1 MMSIYMDRRQFV
13 ASAGLMTL
21 ALAAGMRPSFAQ
33 SKSLVIATSLPSLS
47 FPFFVHMQKQL
58 AAEAKTLGDIRLI
71 EMDGQNAVPKQ
82 TGDVEAAITQKVNA
96 LVISPLDVNAMAPA
110 LEQAVKAGIPV
121 VTIDRQVR
129 GVSGILAHVG
139 ADNVKGGEAQAEAI
153 MKAFPNG
160 AKIFH
165 LQGQPGAGPAI
176 DRNKGLHN
184 VLDKAKD
191 KYQLVFEQTA
201 NFARAEGL
209 TVTEAGLAGKGKP
222 DVIVCANDDMAL
234 GASEAVK
241 ARNLSGVAIYGF
253 DALPEALK
261 AVRAGVMAATIE
273 QFPGEQ
279 SRRAMRVAVAF
290 ARDGKKPESQTT
302 LITPIAI
309 TKDNIDKAERLA
321 EVS

>member
-1 MMSIYMDRRQFV
+1 MTVSIDRRRLLTTAGILV
-13 ASAGLMTL
+13 SASFAGIAT
-21 ALAAGMRPSFAQ
+21 ARAAGKA
-33 SKSLVIATSLPSLS
+33 LTIATSLPSLS

-58 AAEAKTLGDIRLI
+58 SAEAKALGDIKLI
-71 EMDGQNAVPKQ
+71 ETDGENKVPKQ
-82 TGDVEAAITQKVNA
+82 TGDVEAAITQKVDA
-96 LVISPLDVNAMAPA
+96 IVISPLDVNAMAPA
-110 LEQAVKAGIPV
+110 LEQAVKAGVPV

-129 GVSGILAHVG
+129 NVAGILHHVG
-139 ADNVKGGEAQAEAI
+139 ADNVKGGEAQADAI
-153 MKAFPNG
+153 MKDFPNG

-191 KYQLVFEQTA
+191 KYQIIFEQTA
-201 NFARAEGL
+201 NFSRAEAL
-209 TVTEAGLAGKGKP
+209 PVTEAGIAGKGKP

-234 GASEAVK
+234 GAMEAVR
-241 ARNLSGVAIYGF
+241 ARKLEGVAIYGF

-261 AVRAGVMAATIE
+261 GVRDGTLKATIE

-290 ARDGKKPESQTT
+290 ARDGKKPAAPVD

-309 TKDNIDKAERLA
+309 TKANLDKAERLG
-321 EVS
+321 EVT

>member
-1 MMSIYMDRRQFV
+1 MSFTLSRRQLLATSGMAVGAAFIGITTAV
-13 ASAGLMTL
+13 AEGKA
-21 ALAAGMRPSFAQ
+21 
-33 SKSLVIATSLPSLS
+33 LVIATSLPSLS

-58 AAEAKTLGDIRLI
+58 SAEAKTLGDIKLI
-71 EMDGQNAVPKQ
+71 ETDGENKVPKQ

-110 LEQAVKAGIPV
+110 LEQAVKAGVPV

-129 GVSGILAHVG
+129 NVPGILHHVG
-139 ADNVKGGEAQAEAI
+139 ADNVKGGEAQADAI
-153 MKAFPNG
+153 IKDFPNG

-184 VLDKAKD
+184 VLDKVKD
-191 KYQLVFEQTA
+191 KYQIIFEQTA
-201 NFARAEGL
+201 NFSRAEAL
-209 TVTEAGLAGKGKP
+209 PVTEAGIAGKGNP
-222 DVIVCANDDMAL
+222 NVIVCANDDMAL
-234 GASEAVK
+234 GAMEAVR
-241 ARNLSGVAIYGF
+241 ARKLEGVAVYGF

-261 AVRAGVMAATIE
+261 AVKDGTLKATIE

-290 ARDGKKPESQTT
+290 ARDGKKPAAPVD

-309 TKDNIDKAERLA
+309 TRENLDKAERLG
-321 EVS
+321 EVK

>member
-1 MMSIYMDRRQFV
+1 MSFDMNRRHFLASTAAV
-13 ASAGLMTL
+13 ALVGLGTARVSAQ
-21 ALAAGMRPSFAQ
+21 AQ
-33 SKSLVIATSLPSLS
+33 LTVATSLPSLS

-58 AAEAKTLGDIRLI
+58 AAEAKTLGGVKLI
-71 EMDGQNAVPKQ
+71 ETDGENKVPKQ
-82 TGDVEAAITQKVNA
+82 TADVEAAITQKVNA

-110 LEQAVKAGIPV
+110 LEQAVKAGVPV

-129 GVSGILAHVG
+129 GVPGILAHVG

-153 MKAFPNG
+153 IKAFPNG

-184 VLDKAKD
+184 VLDKVKD
-191 KYQLVFEQTA
+191 KYPIIFEQTA
-201 NFARAEGL
+201 NFSRAEAL
-209 TVTEAGLAGKGKP
+209 PVTEAGLAGKGKP

-234 GASEAVK
+234 GAMEAVK
-241 ARNLSGVAIYGF
+241 ARNLTGVAIYGF

-261 AVRAGVMAATIE
+261 AVKDGRMAATIE

-279 SRRAMRVAVAF
+279 SRQAMRIAVAY
-290 ARDGKKPESQTT
+290 ARDKKEPESKVK
-302 LITPIAI
+302 LLTPIAI
-309 TKDNIDKAERLA
+309 TKSNLDKAERLG
-321 EVS
+321 EMS

>member
-1 MMSIYMDRRQFV
+1 MSILLTRRNFV
-13 ASAGLMTL
+13 TFTAGLAFST
-21 ALAAGMRPSFAQ
+21 AAGGRIVLAQ
-33 SKSLVIATSLPSLS
+33 AKSLVIATSLPSLS
-47 FPFFVHMQKQL
+47 FPFFVHMQRQL
-58 AAEAKTLGDIRLI
+58 QAEAKSLGDIRLI
-71 EMDGQNAVPKQ
+71 ETDGQNSVPKQ
-82 TGDVEAAITQKVNA
+82 TADVEAAITQKVNA
-96 LVISPLDVNAMAPA
+96 IVISPLEVNAMAPA

-153 MKAFPNG
+153 MRAFPNG

-191 KYQLVFEQTA
+191 KYQIVFEQTA

-209 TVTEAGLAGKGKP
+209 SVTEAGLAGKGKP

-234 GASEAVK
+234 GAMEAVK
-241 ARNLSGVAIYGF
+241 ARNLTGIAIYGF

-261 AVRAGVMAATIE
+261 AIRAGQMAATIE

-279 SRRAMRVAVAF
+279 SREAMRIAVSY
-290 ARDGKKPESQTT
+290 ARDGKKPETQVK
-302 LITPIAI
+302 LLTPVAI
-309 TKDNIDKAERLA
+309 TKENVDKAERIS

>member
-1 MMSIYMDRRQFV
+1 MSIGMDRRQLI
-13 ASAGLMTL
+13 ASAGFV
-21 ALAAGMRPSFAQ
+21 ALGAAVGIRPSFAQ
-33 SKSLVIATSLPSLS
+33 AKSLVIATSLPSLS

-58 AAEAKTLGDIRLI
+58 AAEAKALGDIRLI
-71 EMDGQNAVPKQ
+71 ETDGQNAVPKQ

-96 LVISPLDVNAMAPA
+96 IVISPLEVNAMAPA

-129 GVSGILAHVG
+129 GVPGILAHVG

-191 KYQLVFEQTA
+191 RYQIVFEQTA

-234 GASEAVK
+234 GAIEAVK

-261 AVRAGVMAATIE
+261 ALRAGTMTATIE

-279 SRRAMRVAVAF
+279 SRQAMRIAVAY
-290 ARDGKKPESQTT
+290 ARDGKKPEAQVK
-302 LITPIAI
+302 LLTPIAI
-309 TKDNIDKAERLA
+309 TKDNIDKAERLS